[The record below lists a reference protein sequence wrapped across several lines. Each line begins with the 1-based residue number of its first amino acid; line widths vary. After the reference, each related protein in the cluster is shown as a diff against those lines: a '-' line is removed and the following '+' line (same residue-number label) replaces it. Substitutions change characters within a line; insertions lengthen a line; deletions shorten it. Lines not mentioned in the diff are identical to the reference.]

1 MLLAK
6 TWADEARLKEIKRKL
21 SFENLHFVERIN
33 RVGGFALFWKGNVDL
48 HVETSF
54 KNHIDAVVDKGKE
67 GAWRIIGFYGEPVTH
82 KRIKSW
88 NLLRELNSQ
97 MTLAWLCLGD
107 FNEITRQSEKLGG
120 NARSQTQMQLFR
132 DAIDKCGFMDL
143 SFIGSQFTWK
153 KHFNDGH
160 SVWERLNRG
169 MANSEWL
176 LRFVGTIG
184 SHPSFRTIVQSGSC

>member
-1 MLLAK
+1 MSYLIWNYSGLRNPCIVWELGDLIQVK
-6 TWADEARLKEIKRKL
+6 DPTIVFLVKIWVDEARLKEIKRDL
-21 SFENLHFVERIN
+21 NFGNLHFVERIN

-120 NARSQTQMQLFR
+120 
-132 DAIDKCGFMDL
+132 
-143 SFIGSQFTWK
+143 
-153 KHFNDGH
+153 
-160 SVWERLNRG
+160 
-169 MANSEWL
+169 
-176 LRFVGTIG
+176 
-184 SHPSFRTIVQSGSC
+184 